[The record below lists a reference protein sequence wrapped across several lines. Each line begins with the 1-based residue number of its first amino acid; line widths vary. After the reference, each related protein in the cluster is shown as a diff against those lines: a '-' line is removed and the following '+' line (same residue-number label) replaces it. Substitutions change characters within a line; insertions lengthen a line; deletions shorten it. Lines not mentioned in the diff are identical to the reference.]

1 MRTRRQPGPR
11 DRPAVGGRAHRA
23 RRRPLPPPGWTA
35 SRRRAG
41 APRRAQALHHDRRE
55 RLPPAR
61 RRVRRGAGIMVE
73 DSPDPFKT
81 LTQREQ
87 DIALLVCQGMS
98 NKQIA
103 ERLYLSP
110 KTVETHLTRVFAK
123 LDVSARGDLKGLID
137 AGD

>member
-1 MRTRRQPGPR
+1 MIAANAYRRLAGEC
-11 DRPAVGGRAHRA
+11 AV
-23 RRRPLPPPGWTA
+23 
-35 SRRRAG
+35 
-41 APRRAQALHHDRRE
+41 AL
-55 RLPPAR
+55 
-61 RRVRRGAGIMVE
+61 GIMVE

-87 DIALLVCQGMS
+87 DIALMVCQGMS